1 MVHIHSKEYMSSIN
15 SMTSI
20 TFPMREKKP
29 QQKGNYL
36 LDEITPNT
44 LKLKMKENNYE
55 LSDRLKNDPSW
66 ESFVWNGVMLT
77 SPLMALRG
85 AESIKYLP
93 DGQKTKDP
101 EKFKIA
107 KGLYDNEPIF
117 IADVVNEV
125 NLYLGSLGK
134 KTITDQS
141 VLSNLKKAAK
151 YLHTAYN
158 LVLRPDS
165 SNMTV
170 TLLDAKATNDEIAK
184 WYDQM
189 NTRLEKIIDLANHAK
204 NSDFKDLPI
213 LPKAKQ
219 KFLKVNE
226 AFESAVGAND
236 E

>member
-1 MVHIHSKEYMSSIN
+1 
-15 SMTSI
+15 
-20 TFPMREKKP
+20 
-29 QQKGNYL
+29 
-36 LDEITPNT
+36 
-44 LKLKMKENNYE
+44 MKENNYE

-125 NLYLGSLGK
+125 NLYLCSLGK

>member
-1 MVHIHSKEYMSSIN
+1 MSLIY

-20 TFPMREKKP
+20 TFPMRERKP

-36 LDEITPNT
+36 LDEITPKT
-44 LKLKMKENNYE
+44 LKLKMQQNKHE

-66 ESFVWNGVMLT
+66 EYFVWNGVMLT

-85 AESIKYLP
+85 AE
-93 DGQKTKDP
+93 
-101 EKFKIA
+101 EH
-107 KGLYDNEPIF
+107 GLNQNKPIP

-125 NLYLGSLGK
+125 NIYLSSLGK

-158 LVLRPDS
+158 LVLRPNS
-165 SNMTV
+165 STMTV
-170 TLLDAKATNDEIAK
+170 TLLSADATNDEIEK
-184 WYDQM
+184 WYNQM
-189 NTRLEKIIDLANHAK
+189 ESRLEKIIDLANHAK
-204 NSDFKDLPI
+204 NSDFKELPA
-213 LPKAKQ
+213 LPVAQQ
-219 KFLKVNE
+219 KFLKLNE
-226 AFESAVGAND
+226 AFKPVMGAND

>member
-1 MVHIHSKEYMSSIN
+1 MFSIYP
-15 SMTSI
+15 MTSI